1 MKTIETTADL
11 AIAWFTTIASGFAV
25 VLMLAIALSFLGG
38 CGQLTAADLA
48 SLGISNAKAQPQ
60 TRPVDVVI
68 NAPVAPEVT
77 PSATREPPAGTW
89 AYGPLTCDFGTRL
102 CDDGSVVGFDSVGP
116 IVVASSGEKSLTS
129 WAEWTQV
136 Q

>member
-1 MKTIETTADL
+1 MKTKTTA
-11 AIAWFTTIASGFAV
+11 IIWFSTLWSGLVITV
-25 VLMLAIALSFLGG
+25 VMAIALSFLGG

-48 SLGISNAKAQPQ
+48 SLDISKKSQ
-60 TRPVDVVI
+60 TRPVDGVI
-68 NAPVAPEVT
+68 NAPAVPEPT
-77 PSATREPPAGTW
+77 ASTTREPHAGTW

-116 IVVASSGEKSLTS
+116 IVVAPAGEKSLTS